1 MNILATLAGLPREIG
16 STLHMKPVQA
26 LIWLACWACWTLG
39 SLQYYA
45 LPFTLSTVAEALDVA
60 ETNVSE
66 ANTTTM
72 LSRAVGAVIFG
83 ILSDQYGRKIPM
95 LIDLILMCGFTV
107 ATGFSQTFPQLIGFR
122 FLFGVAYGGTY
133 GLAMATVLEAVPEK
147 SRGVVAGF
155 TQQGFSSGYLFASGL
170 HLAMNGYGWRSLFW
184 LCAGLTVPIA
194 ILHAVTPYYSVA
206 SPASQDE
213 EHASGPAQNSRAA
226 VGGNL
231 PFHKK
236 LAYVL
241 RYHYKAFIYAC
252 CLTSCLATMG
262 HGTMDLY
269 PTFLVSQ
276 RKLNILEETWVT
288 CILQI
293 GGILGGVVGGFLS
306 HKVSAKWVAA
316 GAGLLI
322 APWLPLWTLPT
333 RWGLLALGAFFLQ
346 FFYGAAIGNLGNLLQ
361 QLCPHPGIRAAFT
374 GVAYNIG
381 NAVSSI
387 APTIETSLGERFPT
401 ADGSPDYAKTQMILV
416 GIVIFC
422 LVLTLTLMPLNSLNK
437 SWDREDPNATVPATH
452 AEMEVID
459 KTDFKAQEAD
469 AERGGST
476 HVEDAK
482 P

>member
-1 MNILATLAGLPREIG
+1 MNLLASVVALPREIG
-16 STLHMKPVQA
+16 ATLRMKPVQA
-26 LIWLACWACWTLG
+26 LIWLTCWACWTLG

-45 LPFTLSTVAEALDVA
+45 LPFVLSDVADHLDVA
-60 ETNVSE
+60 QTNVSE

-83 ILSDQYGRKIPM
+83 VLSDQYGRKIPM
-95 LIDLILMCGFTV
+95 VVDLILMCGFTV

-133 GLAMATVLEAVPEK
+133 GLVMATVLEAVPEK
-147 SRGVVAGF
+147 ARGVVAGF
-155 TQQGFSSGYLFASGL
+155 TQQGFSAGYLFASGL
-170 HLAMNGYGWRSLFW
+170 HLGMNPYGWRSLFW
-184 LCAGLTVPIA
+184 VCAGLTVPVLI
-194 ILHAVTPYYSVA
+194 IHALTPHYTVA
-206 SPASQDE
+206 TAAQNDE
-213 EHASGPAQNSRAA
+213 ENPSAPVDPRAA

-231 PFHKK
+231 PFLKK
-236 LAYVL
+236 VTYVL

-269 PTFLVSQ
+269 PTFLVTQ
-276 RKLNILEETWVT
+276 RKLNIHEETWVT

-306 HKVSAKWVAA
+306 HKLSAKWVAA
-316 GAGLLI
+316 GAGLLV
-322 APWLPLWTLPT
+322 APWLPLWVLPT
-333 RWGLLALGAFFLQ
+333 SWNLLALGAFFLQ

-401 ADGSPDYAKTQMILV
+401 KDGSPDYARTQMILV

-422 LVLTLTLMPLNSLNK
+422 LTLTLVLMPLHSLNK
-437 SWDREDPNATVPATH
+437 SWDREDPNATIPGAV
-452 AEMEVID
+452 VD
-459 KTDFKAQEAD
+459 KTEEKGQEG
-469 AERGGST
+469 ERGGSS
-476 HVEDAK
+476 HVEDVK
-482 P
+482 G

>member
-1 MNILATLAGLPREIG
+1 MNLLASLAALPREIA

-26 LIWLACWACWTLG
+26 LIWLTCWACWTLG

-45 LPFTLSTVAEALDVA
+45 LPFVLSDVA
-60 ETNVSE
+60 DYLKVAQTNVSE

-95 LIDLILMCGFTV
+95 LVDLVLMCGFTV
-107 ATGFSQTFPQLIGFR
+107 ATGFSQNFGQLIGFR
-122 FLFGVAYGGTY
+122 LLFGVSYGGTY
-133 GLAMATVLEAVPEK
+133 GLAMATVLEAVPARA
-147 SRGVVAGF
+147 RGVVAGF
-155 TQQGFSSGYLFASGL
+155 TQQGFSAGYLFASGL
-170 HLAMNGYGWRSLFW
+170 HLGMNPYGWRSLFW
-184 LCAGLTVPIA
+184 VCAGLTVPVLIV
-194 ILHAVTPYYSVA
+194 HALTPHYTVA
-206 SPASQDE
+206 TARHDE
-213 EHASGPAQNSRAA
+213 EHGGDSAPDARAA

-231 PFHKK
+231 PFLKK
-236 LAYVL
+236 VTYVL

-269 PTFLVSQ
+269 PTFLVTQ
-276 RKLNILEETWVT
+276 RKLNIHQETYVT

-293 GGILGGVVGGFLS
+293 GGILGGVVGGFLA
-306 HKVSAKWVAA
+306 HKFSAKWVALVS
-316 GAGLLI
+316 GLLI
-322 APWLPLWTLPT
+322 APWLPLWVLPT
-333 RWGLLALGAFFLQ
+333 SWNLLALGAFFLQ
-346 FFYGAAIGNLGNLLQ
+346 FFYGAAIGNLGNMLQ

-401 ADGSPDYAKTQMILV
+401 ADGTPNYARTQMILV

-422 LVLTLTLMPLNSLNK
+422 LTLTLILMPLNQLNK
-437 SWDREDPNATVPATH
+437 DWDREDPNARIPGVEAN
-452 AEMEVID
+452 EVD
-459 KTDFKAQEAD
+459 KPEGKGEEG
-469 AERGGST
+469 ERGGSS
-476 HVEDAK
+476 HVEDVKA
-482 P
+482 

>member
-1 MNILATLAGLPREIG
+1 M
-16 STLHMKPVQA
+16 
-26 LIWLACWACWTLG
+26 
-39 SLQYYA
+39 
-45 LPFTLSTVAEALDVA
+45 
-60 ETNVSE
+60 
-66 ANTTTM
+66 
-72 LSRAVGAVIFG
+72 
-83 ILSDQYGRKIPM
+83 
-95 LIDLILMCGFTV
+95 
-107 ATGFSQTFPQLIGFR
+107 
-122 FLFGVAYGGTY
+122 
-133 GLAMATVLEAVPEK
+133 
-147 SRGVVAGF
+147 
-155 TQQGFSSGYLFASGL
+155 
-170 HLAMNGYGWRSLFW
+170 
-184 LCAGLTVPIA
+184 TVPIA

-206 SPASQDE
+206 SPATQDE
-213 EHASGPAQNSRAA
+213 EHANGPVQDSRAA

-276 RKLNILEETWVT
+276 RKLNILQETWVT

-316 GAGLLI
+316 IAGLLI

-416 GIVIFC
+416 GIVSIHGFYVC
-422 LVLTLTLMPLNSLNK
+422 FELRFANSSAIRL
-437 SWDREDPNATVPATH
+437 SSAW
-452 AEMEVID
+452 
-459 KTDFKAQEAD
+459 F
-469 AERGGST
+469 
-476 HVEDAK
+476 
-482 P
+482 

>member
-1 MNILATLAGLPREIG
+1 MTILTTLAALPREIG
-16 STLHMKPVQA
+16 STLRMKPIQA
-26 LIWLACWACWTLG
+26 LIWLACWSCWTLG

-45 LPFTLSTVAEALDVA
+45 LPFTLSDVAEYLDVA
-60 ETNVSE
+60 QSNVSE

-72 LSRAVGAVIFG
+72 ISRAVGAVIFG
-83 ILSDQYGRKIPM
+83 ILSDQYGRKIPL
-95 LIDLILMCGFTV
+95 LIDLVLMGGFTV

-133 GLAMATVLEAVPEK
+133 GLVMATVLEAVPEK
-147 SRGVVAGF
+147 ARGVVAGF
-155 TQQGFSSGYLFASGL
+155 TQQGFSAGYLFASGL
-170 HLAMNGYGWRSLFW
+170 HLAMNPYGWRSLFW
-184 LCAGLTVPIA
+184 LCAGLTLPVG

-206 SPASQDE
+206 SAVQDE
-213 EHASGPAQNSRAA
+213 ENGTGAQGPRAA

-231 PFHKK
+231 PFLKK
-236 LAYVL
+236 VTYVL

-269 PTFLVSQ
+269 PTFLVTQ

-306 HKVSAKWVAA
+306 HKLSAKWVAA
-316 GAGLLI
+316 GAGLLV
-322 APWLPLWTLPT
+322 APWLPLWVLPT
-333 RWGLLALGAFFLQ
+333 SWNLLALGAFFLQ

-381 NAVSSI
+381 NAVSSV
-387 APTIETSLGERFPT
+387 APTIETALGERFPT
-401 ADGSPDYAKTQMILV
+401 KDGSPDYARTQMILV
-416 GIVIFC
+416 GIVIFL
-422 LVLTLTLMPLNSLNK
+422 LVLTLTLMPLNRLNK
-437 SWDREDPNATVPATH
+437 SWDREDPNTQIPTTH
-452 AEMEVID
+452 PEMEVLD
-459 KTDFKAQEAD
+459 KPDVKGQD
-469 AERGGST
+469 GERGGST
-476 HVEDAK
+476 HVEDVK
-482 P
+482 T